1 MLLVRYLLGT
11 LVTSPTIMLLV
22 RYLTIMLLVRYL
34 LGTEDHYFTSPLSED
49 HYVTSPL
56 SVRDRGV
63 HYIMLL
69 VRYLLGTEDHYV
81 TSPLSVRDRG
91 SLCY

>member
-1 MLLVRYLLGT
+1 
-11 LVTSPTIMLLV
+11 
-22 RYLTIMLLVRYL
+22 
-34 LGTEDHYFTSPLSED
+34 
-49 HYVTSPL
+49 
-56 SVRDRGV
+56 
-63 HYIMLL
+63 MLL

>member
-1 MLLVRYLLGT
+1 
-11 LVTSPTIMLLV
+11 
-22 RYLTIMLLVRYL
+22 MLLVRYL
-34 LGTEDHYFTSPLSED
+34 LGTEDHY

-56 SVRDRGV
+56 SVRDRG
-63 HYIMLL
+63 LL

-91 SLCY
+91 PLCY

>member
-11 LVTSPTIMLLV
+11 
-22 RYLTIMLLVRYL
+22 
-34 LGTEDHYFTSPLSED
+34 ED

-91 SLCY
+91 PLLY